1 MDTQNTPI
9 HLRLWHRGFWFLT
22 LAGMFLSM
30 AATMLLPV
38 TTLRSVE
45 HGARTAECGAWSTVD
60 VVLMIGAFAVGVWF
74 FGGICSF
81 LTQRFRRNH
90 VFQFSVFIVLLC
102 LLTFYL
108 FYTYLPHFIPTLLPL
123 LSFSFGAFWGI
134 AQIVLCSTL
143 IIDVCESFQRTEA
156 NHAAAWFRR
165 FSLSLGPVVGLLLYQ
180 FSGLIAVLIASAVA
194 ACLSIVFVS
203 FVDFPFKAPDDNLH
217 LFSCDRFLLCNAH
230 LMIITLLPIAL
241 VFGMIL
247 SIATTPIF
255 FGTLMLGF
263 LLAIIAEKIAFANAD
278 LESETIVGLICVA
291 TALLLMLTRDRTLVE
306 HIVPTLTGFGF
317 GIMGSRFLLFFI
329 KLSNHCQRGTS
340 QSTFF
345 LTWTTGL
352 CLGVALGLLLSV
364 LVTADC
370 LLLMALVLTILSLAF
385 YHFITH
391 PWYMRNKNR

>member
-22 LAGMFLSM
+22 LAGMMLSM

-38 TTLRSVE
+38 VYSWSVE
-45 HGARTAECGAWSTVD
+45 CGLWIVECGAWSVA
-60 VVLMIGAFAVGVWF
+60 LAFGAFAVGTWL
-74 FGGICSF
+74 FGGMCSF

-90 VFQFSVFIVLLC
+90 VFQLSVFVVQLC
-102 LLTFYL
+102 LLAFYL
-108 FYTYLPHFIPTLLPL
+108 VYTYLPEQMSAFMPL
-123 LSFSFGAFWGI
+123 LSLCLGAFWGI

-180 FSGLIAVLIASAVA
+180 FFGINTVLAASAIA
-194 ACLSIVFVS
+194 ACLSIVFVGL
-203 FVDFPFKAPDDNLH
+203 VDFPFKAPDDNLH

-230 LMIITLLPIAL
+230 LMIVTLLLITL
-241 VFGMIL
+241 VFGMML
-247 SIATTPIF
+247 SIVTTPMF

-278 LESETIVGLICVA
+278 IESETIVGLICVG
-291 TALLLMLTRDRTLVE
+291 TALLLMLTREETLVE

-317 GIMGSRFLLFFI
+317 GIIGSRFMLFFI

-352 CLGVALGLLLSV
+352 CLGLALGHLLTV
-364 LVTADC
+364 AVTEDC
-370 LLLMALVLTILSLAF
+370 LLLMALALTILSLVL
-385 YHFITH
+385 YHFIVH
-391 PWYMRNKNR
+391 PWYMRSKNR